1 MSVHETDLYLC
12 TKRKQKA
19 SEEGSTMGVLR
30 KKDERTQ
37 TITVRI
43 PSSVKA
49 ELDQLRQRADV
60 AGFDLNATMSE
71 SMTRLAKQVREELDA
86 AGIAQHKGNGAGGV
100 AHVNGLARAG
110 SEHFPAASGSGG
122 KEN

>member
-1 MSVHETDLYLC
+1 
-12 TKRKQKA
+12 
-19 SEEGSTMGVLR
+19 MGVLR
-30 KKDERTQ
+30 KKDERTE

-49 ELDQLRQRADV
+49 ELDQLRERADV

-71 SMTRLAKQVREELDA
+71 SMTRLTKQVREELDA
-86 AGIAQHKGNGAGGV
+86 AAPQHKGNGAGGV
-100 AHVNGLARAG
+100 AHVNGLTRAG

>member
-1 MSVHETDLYLC
+1 
-12 TKRKQKA
+12 
-19 SEEGSTMGVLR
+19 MGVLR
-30 KKDERTQ
+30 KKDERTE

-49 ELDQLRQRADV
+49 ELDQLRERADV

-86 AGIAQHKGNGAGGV
+86 ARPQDPRPTGQG
-100 AHVNGLARAG
+100 
-110 SEHFPAASGSGG
+110 E
-122 KEN
+122 

>member
-1 MSVHETDLYLC
+1 
-12 TKRKQKA
+12 
-19 SEEGSTMGVLR
+19 MGVLR
-30 KKDERTQ
+30 KKDERTE

-49 ELDQLRQRADV
+49 ELDQLRERADL

-86 AGIAQHKGNGAGGV
+86 AAAQPKTNRSEGV
-100 AHVNGLARAG
+100 AHANGLTRAG
-110 SEHFPAASGSGG
+110 GEHFPASSGSGG
-122 KEN
+122 KDN

>member
-1 MSVHETDLYLC
+1 
-12 TKRKQKA
+12 
-19 SEEGSTMGVLR
+19 MGVLR
-30 KKDERTQ
+30 KKDERTE

-49 ELDQLRQRADV
+49 ELDQLRERADV

-71 SMTRLAKQVREELDA
+71 SMTRLVKQVREELDA
-86 AGIAQHKGNGAGGV
+86 ATSGHKASGTGGVTRANGLTRAGG
-100 AHVNGLARAG
+100 
-110 SEHFPAASGSGG
+110 EHFPAASGSGG

>member
-1 MSVHETDLYLC
+1 
-12 TKRKQKA
+12 
-19 SEEGSTMGVLR
+19 MGVLR
-30 KKDERTQ
+30 KKDERTE

-49 ELDQLRQRADV
+49 ELDQLRERADV

-86 AGIAQHKGNGAGGV
+86 AAEQPKTSRAGGV
-100 AHVNGLARAG
+100 AHANGLTRVG
-110 SEHFPAASGSGG
+110 GEHFPAASGGGG
-122 KEN
+122 KDN

>member
-1 MSVHETDLYLC
+1 
-12 TKRKQKA
+12 
-19 SEEGSTMGVLR
+19 MGVLR
-30 KKDERTQ
+30 KKDERTE

-49 ELDQLRQRADV
+49 ELDQLRERADV

-86 AGIAQHKGNGAGGV
+86 AATRSTRPTGQGDAAHANGLTRAGG
-100 AHVNGLARAG
+100 
-110 SEHFPAASGSGG
+110 EHFPAASGGG
-122 KEN
+122 GEN

>member
-1 MSVHETDLYLC
+1 
-12 TKRKQKA
+12 
-19 SEEGSTMGVLR
+19 MGVLR
-30 KKDERTQ
+30 KKDERTE

-49 ELDQLRQRADV
+49 ELDQLRERADV

-86 AGIAQHKGNGAGGV
+86 AAAEPKANRAGGP
-100 AHVNGLARAG
+100 AHTNGLTRAG
-110 SEHFPAASGSGG
+110 GEHFPAASGSGG
-122 KEN
+122 KDK

>member
-1 MSVHETDLYLC
+1 
-12 TKRKQKA
+12 
-19 SEEGSTMGVLR
+19 MGVLR
-30 KKDERTQ
+30 KKDERTE

-49 ELDQLRQRADV
+49 ELDQLRERADV

-86 AGIAQHKGNGAGGV
+86 AATEPKANRAGGP
-100 AHVNGLARAG
+100 AHANGMTRAG
-110 SEHFPAASGSGG
+110 GEHFPAASGSGG
-122 KEN
+122 KDN